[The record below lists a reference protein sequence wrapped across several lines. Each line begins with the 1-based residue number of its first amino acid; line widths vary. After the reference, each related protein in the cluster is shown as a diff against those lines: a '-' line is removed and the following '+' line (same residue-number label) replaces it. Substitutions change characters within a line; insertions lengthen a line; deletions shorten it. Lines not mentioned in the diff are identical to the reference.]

1 MANGNGVHPS
11 EYAGTAS
18 LHRDDFDRLGHPGK
32 YHRLITVSGSQT
44 VEFTGSNFGAGGIIA
59 EQGTTGTVILSGT
72 GSLDLSH
79 ITGSSPQLWELSIR
93 SATVTT
99 GHLHVLIRN
108 PIVR

>member
-1 MANGNGVHPS
+1 MANGNGVQPH

-32 YHRLITVSGSQT
+32 FHRLITVNTGET
-44 VEFTGSNFGAGGIIA
+44 VEFTGSNFGAGGIIV
-59 EQGTTGTVILSGT
+59 ETGTVGSVILSGT
-72 GSLDLSH
+72 GSLNLAH
-79 ITGSSPQLWELSIR
+79 VTSSAPGILELSIR
-93 SATVTT
+93 SATVTS